1 MKRLLAVIV
10 LLSAIGYASESRLV
24 PASDTKYIGDQP
36 SEDKKASNS
45 VSVQQWR
52 MAPPPPWDASPQELE
67 AKGDELRAV
76 KAPADALDYYRAAL
90 EKTPKKQRSVL
101 YNKCG
106 IAELQLSRFDDAQR
120 DLINAIKRD
129 KKNSE
134 AINNLGVTYF
144 FRGNYKK
151 AIKIYEKAI
160 ELNPTSAAFHSNLGR
175 AYFAHKDYDQAGQ
188 EYAKA
193 LDIDPDI
200 FSRESPGGMIARMP
214 QEKGLLSFVLAKLL
228 AGHGKIDESLL
239 YLRRAM
245 DEGYKDFNKVYS
257 EPEFAKLIK
266 DPRFTEMMNAR
277 TQGQPSPPPK

>member
-10 LLSAIGYASESRLV
+10 LLSAIGYATESRV
-24 PASDTKYIGDQP
+24 VTVSDTRYTGDQHP
-36 SEDKKASNS
+36 EDRKPSNS

-52 MAPPPPWDASPQELE
+52 MAPPPPWDATPKELE
-67 AKGDELRAV
+67 TKGDELRTQ
-76 KAPADALDYYRAAL
+76 KAQADALDYYRAAL
-90 EKTPKKQRSVL
+90 EKTPKKERSVL

-106 IAELQLSRFDDAQR
+106 ITELQLSRFEDAQK
-120 DLINAIKRD
+120 DFINSIKRD
-129 KKNSE
+129 KQNSE

-151 AIKIYEKAI
+151 AITIYKKAI
-160 ELNPTSAAFHSNLGR
+160 DLNPGSAAFHSNLGR
-175 AYFAHKDYDQAGQ
+175 AYFAHKEYDTAGQ
-188 EYAKA
+188 EYARA
-193 LDIDPDI
+193 LDLDPDI
-200 FSRESPGGMIARMP
+200 FTRESPGGVIARMP

-228 AGHGKIDESLL
+228 AAHGKIDESIL

-245 DEGYKDFNKVYS
+245 DEGYKEFDKIYT
-257 EPEFAKLIK
+257 EPEFAKVIK